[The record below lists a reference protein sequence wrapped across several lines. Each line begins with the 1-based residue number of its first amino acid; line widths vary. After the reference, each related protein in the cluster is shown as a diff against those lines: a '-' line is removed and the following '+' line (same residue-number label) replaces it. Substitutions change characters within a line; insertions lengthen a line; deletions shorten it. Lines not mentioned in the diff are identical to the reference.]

1 MGHHDGVDFDAAVA
15 ELYDVAPGDFIAT
28 RTRLAKENP
37 ELAQGLR
44 ELRRPTLS
52 AWAVNL
58 LARSAADEVG
68 WLLEVGTQLREA
80 WESGDH
86 IGGLEQRRTELIAR
100 LVQVAR
106 DVTAEAGQPLRDP
119 AVREVEETLQAA
131 TIEPDVA
138 EDVRAGRLAQPRSHA
153 GFGLS
158 GAFAAAPPAAPRP
171 PARRRAAAPRD
182 REEDRRKEREARIAR
197 LEDEHRTAADQVA
210 EAQRDLA
217 EWDERA
223 DEVQRELAA
232 ADSEA
237 EALTRQLDEVKERQA
252 AAGRR
257 LAVMQ
262 RERNRATRTA
272 DTARR
277 RADEARKKLDR
288 ERRKR
293 A

>member
-1 MGHHDGVDFDAAVA
+1 VDFDAAVA
-15 ELYDVAPGDFIAT
+15 ELYGVIPGDFIAT

-37 ELAQGLR
+37 ELATRLR

-86 IGGLEQRRTELIAR
+86 IGGLEQRRIELIAR

-131 TIEPDVA
+131 TIDPAVA

-158 GAFAAAPPAAPRP
+158 GAVPAPPAAPAPPP

-182 REEDRRKEREARIAR
+182 REEDRRKEREARIAG

-210 EAQRDLA
+210 EAERDLA

-223 DEVQRELAA
+223 DEVQRDLAA

-237 EALTRQLDEVKERQA
+237 ERLTRQLDEVRERQA

-288 ERRKR
+288 EHRKQ